1 MSARESGVLARW
13 DRLQWVGQREGQQP
27 SVAAQPQRPRWRRW
41 QWVGGAPA
49 TGADES
55 AIGDSGLSGF
65 GHNPDAQRWFET
77 DDVVDELAE
86 SDAVDGRS
94 TAS

>member
-27 SVAAQPQRPRWRRW
+27 TVATQPHRPRWRRW
-41 QWVGGAPA
+41 QWVGGAPK
-49 TGADES
+49 TDADES

-65 GHNPDAQRWFET
+65 GHNPDSQRWFEIE
-77 DDVVDELAE
+77 DPVDELIE
-86 SDAVDGRS
+86 SDAVDGLS
-94 TAS
+94 TPS